1 MPSISAK
8 VGLTAVVLIL
18 AVLFQTVR
26 QWMSVF
32 GYGRITQPIT
42 DFPYKCRR
50 IYQPLATNKRLH
62 AAEDMWLSE
71 TTRQL
76 FIAASDQH
84 ARKQWFPK

>member
-1 MPSISAK
+1 MPSLSAK
-8 VGLTAVVLIL
+8 LGLTAVVLVL
-18 AVLFQTVR
+18 SMLFQTVR
-26 QWMSVF
+26 QSMTLC
-32 GYGRITQPIT
+32 GYGRVTQSIN

-50 IYQPLATNKRLH
+50 IHEPLAAHSRPH

-71 TTRQL
+71 STRQL